1 MAKSSGSRQTRR
13 TPACAESAVSSVMQ
27 TKAGAAA
34 EPVFASH
41 ERAVLS
47 AADWK
52 AFHDA
57 LLDPPEPNAMLRKA
71 AGRYRERFGG

>member
-1 MAKSSGSRQTRR
+1 MANSSGSQQIRR
-13 TPACAESAVSSVMQ
+13 TPAYAESAVSSFMQ
-27 TKAGAAA
+27 AKAGAAA

-57 LLDPPEPNAMLRKA
+57 LLAPPEPNAMLRKA
-71 AGRYRERFGG
+71 ARRYRGRFSG

>member
-13 TPACAESAVSSVMQ
+13 TPACAESAVNRFMQ
-27 TKAGAAA
+27 AKAGASA

-41 ERAVLS
+41 EKVVLS
-47 AADWK
+47 AADWT

-57 LLDPPEPNAMLRKA
+57 LIDPPEPNAMLRKA
-71 AGRYRERFGG
+71 ARRYRERFGG